1 VGYQDNGFDQGQ
13 QGYDD
18 PSYEQL
24 VHTQNGT
31 PRYGGAPPTS
41 QPPPAQYALVPVERT
56 KEQTIAAI
64 SLILMGLF
72 PLIQFAYIQ
81 TYSYWDTLCFIVYM
95 FVGIPPIL
103 VGIMVFM
110 GRTGLW
116 VVGIVWAV
124 FAILWSLTL
133 ILSLIVAAAMFGG
146 IGDSAEGFFII
157 LSSLLPMV
165 FAFLSIF
172 FLLAVNRKKREAL
185 MASSYGQPPPMYQA
199 RPPGY

>member
-1 VGYQDNGFDQGQ
+1 M
-13 QGYDD
+13 
-18 PSYEQL
+18 
-24 VHTQNGT
+24 
-31 PRYGGAPPTS
+31 A
-41 QPPPAQYALVPVERT
+41 PVERT
-56 KEQTIAAI
+56 TEQKIASI
-64 SLILMGLF
+64 SLILMGLL

-81 TYSYWDTLCFIVYM
+81 TYSYWDTLCFIGYM
-95 FVGIPPIL
+95 FVGVPPIL

-124 FAILWSLTL
+124 FAILWSFTL
-133 ILSLIVAAAMFGG
+133 LLGVLVAAAMFGG

-172 FLLAVNRKKREAL
+172 YLLAVKRQNREAV
-185 MASSYGQPPPMYQA
+185 MASYYERTPPMYQA